1 MEFSHFDVGVGEPVD
16 VHRCQVRTAL
26 HANIETFT
34 ATSLLCFTSC
44 CSTLQTERRNK
55 LQREKKTT
63 SLLQTAQL
71 LVLPLQTKD
80 SRSVSVSSDWYLMLL
95 SETS

>member
-1 MEFSHFDVGVGEPVD
+1 MEFLHFDVGVGEPVD

-26 HANIETFT
+26 HANAETFT

-44 CSTLQTERRNK
+44 CSTLQTEWRNK

-71 LVLPLQTKD
+71 FVLPLQTK
-80 SRSVSVSSDWYLMLL
+80 
-95 SETS
+95 